1 MGCLAAWAS
10 LLVLALAPLAALA
23 ETFPAKPVRFVVP
36 FVAGGSADV
45 MARVLGQHLAPL
57 WGQSVVIDNRP
68 GSGGHI
74 GAQAVAKAPGDGY
87 TIVLGTIG
95 IHAAYSIYRSL
106 PYDPAKELQPVTLLA
121 EFPNILIIHPSLPAN
136 NVAEF
141 LTLAKAKPGEINF
154 GSAGMG
160 TSTHMIGEAF
170 MQASGVTLTHV
181 PYKGSAQAMN
191 DLLGGQIQAMFDNLP
206 TTIQHVK
213 TGALRGLAVTSA
225 TRSPSLPE
233 VPTADEAGVPG
244 FEATAWFAVSTAS
257 TVPPEIVTKLNADIN
272 GLLKQPEV
280 LAQFAQLGATPMG
293 GSTAEARRFFD
304 SEVRKWTA
312 VIDRAGIK
320 VD

>member
-1 MGCLAAWAS
+1 
-10 LLVLALAPLAALA
+10 
-23 ETFPAKPVRFVVP
+23 
-36 FVAGGSADV
+36 
-45 MARVLGQHLAPL
+45 MARVLAQHLGPL

-74 GAQAVAKAPGDGY
+74 GAQMVAKAPGDGY

-121 EFPNILIIHPSLPAN
+121 EFPNILIVHPSVPAKD
-136 NVAEF
+136 VREF
-141 LTLAKAKPGEINF
+141 LALAKAKPGEINF

-170 MQASGVTLTHV
+170 MQASGIKLTHV

-191 DLLGGQIQAMFDNLP
+191 DLLGGQIQSMFDNLP
-206 TTIQHVK
+206 ATIQHVK
-213 TGALRGLAVTSA
+213 TGALRALAVTSA
-225 TRSPSLPE
+225 KRSPSLPE

-244 FEATAWFAVSTAS
+244 FEATAWFTVSTAS
-257 TVPPEIVTKLNADIN
+257 TVPPEIVGKLNADIN
-272 GLLKQPEV
+272 ALFKKPEV
-280 LAQFAQLGATPMG
+280 QEQFAQLGATPMG
-293 GSTAEARRFFD
+293 GSPETARAFFD